1 MSTLHRC
8 QLLAKG
14 HILEDQIPMAADDQ
28 RQAANSHDEKL
39 QHGAIVAGIGPQF
52 NSDEFWLGSGS
63 RRT

>member
-1 MSTLHRC
+1 
-8 QLLAKG
+8 
-14 HILEDQIPMAADDQ
+14 MAADDQ

-39 QHGAIVAGIGPQF
+39 QHRAIVAGIGPQF